1 MWHNRSIRPKRFP
14 EEVGGEPAGCRST
27 SEQRRGGVRPS
38 VASYWT
44 VPRPTPVIR
53 GDKAVMEFLDGAT
66 HDEIAVITCLAAMVG
81 SIGLMLLSGTAFGNS
96 PTVDGKAGERV
107 RGEVS
112 RRVGSTT
119 ADQDAA

>member
-1 MWHNRSIRPKRFP
+1 M
-14 EEVGGEPAGCRST
+14 
-27 SEQRRGGVRPS
+27 RPS
-38 VASYWT
+38 VALYST

-53 GDKAVMEFLDGAT
+53 GDKAVMEFLDGVT

-96 PTVDGKAGERV
+96 PTVDVTAGERV

>member
-1 MWHNRSIRPKRFP
+1 
-14 EEVGGEPAGCRST
+14 
-27 SEQRRGGVRPS
+27 
-38 VASYWT
+38 
-44 VPRPTPVIR
+44 
-53 GDKAVMEFLDGAT
+53 MEFLDGVT

-96 PTVDGKAGERV
+96 PTVDVTAGERV